1 MFNPIVVTQLG
12 YRSRPNYHT
21 EMQLNKS
28 SNPAPTPADP
38 PKKPPAIKADSL
50 IAAGG
55 TATGSLLIWVV
66 SQIMGMESVVQ
77 KLSATQNQLVDET
90 GLIRPSTVAI
100 RSEIQLQELYS
111 RLDRL
116 ERALVVRGDD

>member
-1 MFNPIVVTQLG
+1 
-12 YRSRPNYHT
+12 
-21 EMQLNKS
+21 MQMNKANS
-28 SNPAPTPADP
+28 QTPPPQPGAQPEP
-38 PKKPPAIKADSL
+38 PKRPPTIKAESL

-66 SQIMGMESVVQ
+66 SQIVAMESIVN
-77 KLSATQNQLVDET
+77 KLAATQNQLLDDS

-100 RSEIQLQELYS
+100 KAEIQILEMYA

-116 ERALVVRGDD
+116 EKALVVRDN

>member
-1 MFNPIVVTQLG
+1 MP
-12 YRSRPNYHT
+12 
-21 EMQLNKS
+21 LNRT
-28 SNPAPTPADP
+28 PAPATTPPADP
-38 PKKPPAIKADSL
+38 PKKPGPVLKSDSIL
-50 IAAGG
+50 AAGG

-66 SQIMGMESVVQ
+66 SQIMSMESIVQ
-77 KLSATQNQLVDET
+77 KLAATQNQLVDET

-100 RSEIQLQELYS
+100 RAEIQIQELYS

>member
-1 MFNPIVVTQLG
+1 MPL
-12 YRSRPNYHT
+12 
-21 EMQLNKS
+21 MKS
-28 SNPAPTPADP
+28 ASPAPAPPAEP
-38 PKKPPAIKADSL
+38 PKKTPPIKADSL

-66 SQIMGMESVVQ
+66 SQIMSMESIVQ
-77 KLSATQNQLVDET
+77 KLAATQNQLVDET

-100 RSEIQLQELYS
+100 RAEIQIEELYA

-116 ERALVVRGDD
+116 ERALVVKD

>member
-1 MFNPIVVTQLG
+1 
-12 YRSRPNYHT
+12 
-21 EMQLNKS
+21 MQLNKS
-28 SNPAPTPADP
+28 TSPAPAPPADP
-38 PKKPPAIKADSL
+38 PKKSPIKADSL

>member
-1 MFNPIVVTQLG
+1 MQPEKT
-12 YRSRPNYHT
+12 PAPAAT
-21 EMQLNKS
+21 EPLKKS
-28 SNPAPTPADP
+28 SP
-38 PKKPPAIKADSL
+38 IKAESI

-77 KLSATQNQLVDET
+77 KLAATQNQLVDDT

-100 RSEIQLQELYS
+100 RSEIQIEELYA

-116 ERALVVRGDD
+116 ERVLVNRDD

>member
-1 MFNPIVVTQLG
+1 MPPEKTPAPAAAEP
-12 YRSRPNYHT
+12 SK
-21 EMQLNKS
+21 KS
-28 SNPAPTPADP
+28 SP
-38 PKKPPAIKADSL
+38 IKAESI

-66 SQIMGMESVVQ
+66 SQIMSMESVVQ
-77 KLSATQNQLVDET
+77 KLAATQNQLVDDT

-100 RSEIQLQELYS
+100 RSEIQIAELYA

-116 ERALVVRGDD
+116 EQVLVNRDD

>member
-1 MFNPIVVTQLG
+1 MN
-12 YRSRPNYHT
+12 RSIEETPVKQP
-21 EMQLNKS
+21 E
-28 SNPAPTPADP
+28 PA
-38 PKKPPAIKADSL
+38 KKPPIKADSL

-66 SQIMGMESVVQ
+66 SQIMSMESIVQ
-77 KLSATQNQLVDET
+77 KLAATQNQLVDET

-100 RSEIQLQELYS
+100 RAEIQIEELYA

>member
-1 MFNPIVVTQLG
+1 
-12 YRSRPNYHT
+12 
-21 EMQLNKS
+21 MQIDKS
-28 SNPAPTPADP
+28 SSPAPPADP
-38 PKKPPAIKADSL
+38 PKKPLIKADSL

-100 RSEIQLQELYS
+100 RSEIQLEELYS

-116 ERALVVRGDD
+116 ERALVVRGDN

>member
-1 MFNPIVVTQLG
+1 M
-12 YRSRPNYHT
+12 
-21 EMQLNKS
+21 KS
-28 SNPAPTPADP
+28 TSPAPAPPAEP
-38 PKKPPAIKADSL
+38 PKKTPPIKADSL

-66 SQIMGMESVVQ
+66 SQIMSMESIVQ
-77 KLSATQNQLVDET
+77 KLAATQNQLVDET

-100 RSEIQLQELYS
+100 RAEIQIEELYS

-116 ERALVVRGDD
+116 ERVLVVRGDD

>member
-1 MFNPIVVTQLG
+1 
-12 YRSRPNYHT
+12 
-21 EMQLNKS
+21 MQLNKS
-28 SNPAPTPADP
+28 NNPAPTPAEP
-38 PKKPPAIKADSL
+38 PKKAPIKADSL

-77 KLSATQNQLVDET
+77 KLAATQNQLVDET

-100 RSEIQLQELYS
+100 RAEIQLEELYS